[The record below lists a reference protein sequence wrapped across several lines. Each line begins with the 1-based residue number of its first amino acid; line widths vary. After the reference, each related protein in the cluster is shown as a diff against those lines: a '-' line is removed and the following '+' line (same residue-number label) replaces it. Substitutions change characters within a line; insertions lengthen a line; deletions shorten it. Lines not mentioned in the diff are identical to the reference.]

1 MHELTVTARQL
12 ASVVQLVRAR
22 HRNRRTAGSIPAKG
36 PTILAKIIAEIDIP
50 ALPNTYA
57 QKQQFLN
64 SPSPGSVLKAYK
76 FVCLKFCEIY
86 IKTNIAAGG
95 GAGQPKTPTCVCD

>member
-1 MHELTVTARQL
+1 
-12 ASVVQLVRAR
+12 
-22 HRNRRTAGSIPAKG
+22 
-36 PTILAKIIAEIDIP
+36 LAKIIAEIDIP